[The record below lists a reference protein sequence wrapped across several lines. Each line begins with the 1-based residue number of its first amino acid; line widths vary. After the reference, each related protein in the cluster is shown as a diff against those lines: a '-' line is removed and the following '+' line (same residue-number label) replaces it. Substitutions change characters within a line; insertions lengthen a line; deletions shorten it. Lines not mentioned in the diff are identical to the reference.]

1 MLYGYS
7 DSDWNG
13 DIDTSRSTTG
23 YSFLLAG
30 GSITWNS
37 RLQRSV
43 SLSSTE
49 AEYMAMCAAAQ
60 EMLYLKQLLLELL
73 QEQNS
78 GPIILYEDNQGCMAL
93 AERPAFQPRTRHIR
107 MRYHFVRE
115 LIEER
120 EFVIEY
126 CPTSDMAADIFTK
139 ALSFDLFAKHR
150 EVLMNVR
157 H

>member
-1 MLYGYS
+1 
-7 DSDWNG
+7 
-13 DIDTSRSTTG
+13 
-23 YSFLLAG
+23 
-30 GSITWNS
+30 
-37 RLQRSV
+37 
-43 SLSSTE
+43 
-49 AEYMAMCAAAQ
+49 MAMCAAAQ

-93 AERPAFQPRTRHIR
+93 AGRPAFQPRTRHIR

-150 EVLMNVR
+150 NVLMIEQ